1 MCNLSNPTLRAFEGF
16 MDLVDLIEEKR
27 FIGQEFLAWLWF
39 KSEERGGSIALP
51 ERGDI
56 LVVFEKHML
65 LEYGEGPESE
75 KLICRGLQT
84 ELREARAG
92 LALGK
97 KPEQARIKIGSDDY
111 EFSITLN
118 AATME
123 FRSVRLP
130 KTAGAGDGDGDD
142 PESFEGQVLERIS
155 LFEEGIELVN
165 ELFRLFINIRTSNG
179 WPDELVKIRSWVQAG
194 AELAGV

>member
-1 MCNLSNPTLRAFEGF
+1 

-27 FIGQEFLAWLWF
+27 FIGQEFLAWLWY
-39 KSEERGGSIALP
+39 KSEERGGSVDLP
-51 ERGDI
+51 GRGDI

-65 LEYGEGPESE
+65 LEYGEGAESE

-84 ELREARAG
+84 ELKEARTG
-92 LALGK
+92 LVLGK
-97 KPEQARIKIGSDDY
+97 KPEQARIRLGSGDY
-111 EFSITLN
+111 EFSMTLT

-142 PESFEGQVLERIS
+142 PDSLEGQILERIS
-155 LFEEGIELVN
+155 LFEDGIELVN
-165 ELFRLFINIRTSNG
+165 ELFRMFITVRASRD
-179 WPDELVKIRSWVQAG
+179 WPDELVKVRSWVNRGAEQAG
-194 AELAGV
+194 MLLE

>member
-1 MCNLSNPTLRAFEGF
+1 
-16 MDLVDLIEEKR
+16 MDLIDLIEEKR

-39 KSEERGGSIALP
+39 KSEERGGSIELP
-51 ERGDI
+51 GRGDI
-56 LVVFEKHML
+56 QVAFEKHML

-97 KPEQARIKIGSDDY
+97 KPEQARIKIGNDDY
-111 EFSITLN
+111 EFSITLT

-123 FRSVRLP
+123 FRSVSLP
-130 KTAGAGDGDGDD
+130 KTAGAADGDGDD
-142 PESFEGQVLERIS
+142 AESFEGQVLERIS
-155 LFEEGIELVN
+155 LFEDGIELVN
-165 ELFRLFINIRTSNG
+165 ELFRLFINIRASSS
-179 WPDELVKIRSWVQAG
+179 WSEELVKIREWIHTSADD
-194 AELAGV
+194 LAL

>member
-1 MCNLSNPTLRAFEGF
+1 
-16 MDLVDLIEEKR
+16 MDLIDLIEEKR

-39 KSEERGGSIALP
+39 KSEERGGSVELP
-51 ERGDI
+51 GRGDI
-56 LVVFEKHML
+56 QVAFEKHML

-97 KPEQARIKIGSDDY
+97 KPEQARIKIGSDEY
-111 EFSITLN
+111 EFSITLT

-123 FRSVRLP
+123 FRSVSLP
-130 KTAGAGDGDGDD
+130 KTAGAADGDGDD
-142 PESFEGQVLERIS
+142 AESFEGQVLERIS
-155 LFEEGIELVN
+155 LFEDGIELVN
-165 ELFRLFINIRTSNG
+165 ELFRLFINIRASSS
-179 WPDELVKIRSWVQAG
+179 WSDELVKLREWIHTSADD
-194 AELAGV
+194 LAL

>member
-1 MCNLSNPTLRAFEGF
+1 
-16 MDLVDLIEEKR
+16 MDLVDIIEEKR

-39 KSEERGGSIALP
+39 KSEERGGSVELP

-56 LVVFEKHML
+56 LVAFEKHML

-97 KPEQARIKIGSDDY
+97 KPEQARIKIGSDNY
-111 EFSITLN
+111 EFSITLT

-130 KTAGAGDGDGDD
+130 KTAGTEDGDD
-142 PESFEGQVLERIS
+142 AEGFEGQALERIS

-165 ELFRLFINIRTSNG
+165 ELFRLFINIRTSAG
-179 WPDELVKIRSWVQAG
+179 WTDELIKLRTWVHTSADQ
-194 AELAGV
+194 LAL